1 MFFVSEDGLS
11 QMKTKRREQTETS
24 DELLKQDDKYIH
36 ILQKQIEFP
45 KPYILLVC
53 ITSIQFVISFASLLT
68 MILMS

>member
-11 QMKTKRREQTETS
+11 QMKTKRREQTGTS

-45 KPYILLVC
+45 KPY
-53 ITSIQFVISFASLLT
+53 
-68 MILMS
+68 